1 MIPYVVLRRSVAFV
15 SFAAST
21 GRQNAVYFPNWSIYG
36 RAFHP
41 EMLPASKI
49 THILYAFVNIQPSGE
64 VFSADTEA
72 DLEKHYATD
81 SWGETG
87 SNVYGCVK
95 QLFLLKMANRQLK
108 VMLSIGGS
116 SWSNHFATVASS
128 QHSRELFADSSVTLM
143 KDWGF
148 DGIDID
154 WEFPQS
160 KVEAANYVLLLQ
172 AVRRRLDTY
181 AAEHA
186 PSYHFQLSIAS
197 SAGSENYERLDL
209 RALSYTVDCLYLM
222 GYDYSGSW
230 STVTGHQANL
240 YPSTSKPESTPFST
254 SGAVTDY
261 IAAGFPS
268 HKIILGMPLYGRSF
282 DNTTGLGHPFSGVGG
297 GSWEPGAWDYKA
309 LPLPGAEEIYDRSLG
324 AVYSWDPVA
333 RDLISYDNPS
343 SVRDKAAFI
352 IAKGLGG
359 AMFWEASA
367 DRTGNASLIETSY
380 DCLAK
385 DSGIDSRENLLSY
398 ADSRYSNLASGM
410 VTS

>member
-1 MIPYVVLRRSVAFV
+1 MYYSEWPLRTLTALVAFV
-15 SFAAST
+15 GVAASI
-21 GRQNAVYFPNWSIYG
+21 GQQQNAVYFTNWSIYG

-41 EMLPASKI
+41 GMLPASKI
-49 THILYAFVNIQPSGE
+49 THILYAFVNVQPSGE
-64 VFSADTEA
+64 AFSADTYA

-81 SWGETG
+81 SWDEMG
-87 SNVYGCVK
+87 SNVYGCIK
-95 QLFLLKMANRQLK
+95 QLFLLKLENRQLK
-108 VMLSIGGS
+108 VVLSIGGA
-116 SWSNHFATVASS
+116 SWSSHFATVASS
-128 QHSRELFADSSVTLM
+128 QQSRELFADSSVTLM

-160 KVEAANYVLLLQ
+160 KVEAADYVLLLQ
-172 AVRRRLDTY
+172 AVRRRLDAY

-197 SAGSENYERLDL
+197 SAGSEKYGRLDL
-209 RALSYTVDCLYLM
+209 KSVSDIVDCFYLM

-240 YPSTSKPESTPFST
+240 HPSTSAPESTPFST
-254 SGAVTDY
+254 GNAVTDY
-261 IAAGFPS
+261 IAAGVPS

-282 DNTTGLGHPFSGVGG
+282 DNTNGF
-297 GSWEPGAWDYKA
+297 A
-309 LPLPGAEEIYDRSLG
+309 LPLPGAKEVYDGSVG
-324 AVYSWDPVA
+324 AVHSWDPATRELV
-333 RDLISYDNPS
+333 SYDSPS
-343 SVRDKAAFI
+343 SVRDKVAFI
-352 IAKGLGG
+352 KAKGLGG

-385 DSGIDSRENLLSY
+385 EIGIGSRENLVNY
-398 ADSRYSNLASGM
+398 ADSRYNNLAGGM
-410 VTS
+410 VTG